1 MNELN
6 RDEYFLSGKY
16 YPNQLERLQNAYGK
30 SFSTLDELRQFNAP
44 VNMSFLNYNMGQPN
58 ESAIVETNKSFF
70 PEQYLTLSGIP
81 SALIEGQSRTN
92 DRILGLGEYVR
103 KNEHLQQFYPSIRVP
118 K

>member
-16 YPNQLERLQNAYGK
+16 FPNQLERLQNAYGK

-44 VNMSFLNYNMGQPN
+44 VNMSFLNYYLGQVNQKPP
-58 ESAIVETNKSFF
+58 IETNKSYL
-70 PEQYLTLSGIP
+70 PEQYLTTSGIP
-81 SALIEGQSRTN
+81 SALIQCQSRTN

-103 KNEHLQQFYPSIRVP
+103 KNEHLQQFYPSIRIA

>member
-6 RDEYFLSGKY
+6 RDEYFYNGRY
-16 YPNQLERLQNAYGK
+16 YPSQIERLQNAYGK

-44 VNMSFLNYNMGQPN
+44 VNMSFLNYYLGQVNQKPP
-58 ESAIVETNKSFF
+58 VETNKSFYD
-70 PEQYLTLSGIP
+70 PLYMTVSGIP
-81 SALIEGQSRTN
+81 SNLIEGQARTN

-103 KNEHLQQFYPSIRVP
+103 KNEHLQQFYPSIRIA